1 MSRQRIVVSAYQCA
15 PGQGSVSQI
24 GWEWAH
30 RLAQRRPILLLTHVR
45 NREAIEAAG
54 GLAAGSE
61 IHYVDSEWLAGPL
74 FRLARRLFPRSEHGV
89 FLVASLD
96 FFVYDRL
103 ALRYLKR
110 KQREGCRFELVH
122 VPTPVTL
129 AAPSRLHRSG
139 LPLIRGP
146 LNCGLHSPPGFPE
159 QLKDESPWL
168 IRLRELPRLLDA
180 LFGSTRK
187 AKLILAATAATR
199 QSVPRR
205 HRHKLEAMLENGI
218 DPDRFPPREWPA
230 APTPQQPLKLLF
242 VGRMIR
248 LKGVDLLLRAMARLD
263 PNRQP
268 CELVLVGDG
277 PTRAE
282 FERLSDELGLSDQ
295 VRFTGALD
303 QAGVA
308 RAMAD
313 CHLFCLP
320 SVRESGG
327 AVLLEAMA
335 SARAVIAIDHGG
347 PAELIDPEVGVAI
360 RPVNPE
366 QVVVDLARALASVF
380 DDPQVWWQRGQVGRR
395 RVEDHWSWERK
406 IEQAEHL
413 YRDRVLTDAG
423 SPSVTRRADMEM
435 R

>member
-1 MSRQRIVVSAYQCA
+1 MSRQRPVLSAYQCA

-30 RLAQRRPILLLTHVR
+30 RLARRRPILLLTHIR

-96 FFVYDRL
+96 FFLYDWL

-110 KQREGCRFELVH
+110 LQRDGQRFELVH
-122 VPTPVTL
+122 MPTPVTL

-139 LPLIRGP
+139 LPVIRGP
-146 LNCGLHSPPGFPE
+146 LNCGLQSPPGFPE

-168 IRLRELPRLLDA
+168 IRLRELPRLLDG

-187 AKLILAATAATR
+187 ARLILAATAATR
-199 QSVPRR
+199 DSVPRR
-205 HRHKLEAMLENGI
+205 YRHKLEAMLENGI
-218 DPDRFPPREWPA
+218 DPERFPPREWPA
-230 APTPQQPLKLLF
+230 APTLQRPLNLLF

-248 LKGVDLLLRAMARLD
+248 LKGVDMLLRALARLD
-263 PNRQP
+263 PKQHP
-268 CELVLVGDG
+268 CKLMLVGDG
-277 PTRAE
+277 PTRSD
-282 FERLSDELGLSDQ
+282 FERLAQDLGIADRVS
-295 VRFTGALD
+295 FTGSLD
-303 QAGVA
+303 QPGVA
-308 RAMAD
+308 EAMAE

-335 SARAVIAIDHGG
+335 TARPVLAINHGG
-347 PAELIDPEVGVAI
+347 PAELVDDMVGQAI
-360 RPVNPE
+360 SPANPS
-366 QVVVDLARALASVF
+366 QVVTDLAQAMVAAF
-380 DDPQVWWQRGQVGRR
+380 DDPESWRLRGLAGRR
-395 RVEDHWSWERK
+395 RVEQQFSWERK
-406 IEQAEHL
+406 IDQAEQA
-413 YRDRVLTDAG
+413 YQRIVSSS
-423 SPSVTRRADMEM
+423 SPRLATPAYDHKENR
-435 R
+435 

>member
-1 MSRQRIVVSAYQCA
+1 MSGQRLVLSAYQCA

-24 GWEWAH
+24 GWEWAY
-30 RLAQRRPILLLTHVR
+30 RLAQRRPILLLTHIR

-96 FFVYDRL
+96 FFLYDWL

-110 KQREGCRFELVH
+110 EQRAGQRFELVH
-122 VPTPVTL
+122 MPTPVTL

-139 LPLIRGP
+139 LPVIRGP

-168 IRLRELPRLLDA
+168 IRLRELPRLLDG

-199 QSVPRR
+199 ESVPRR

-230 APTPQQPLKLLF
+230 EPSAQQPLKLLF

-248 LKGVDLLLRAMARLD
+248 LKGVDLLLRAVAQLD
-263 PNRQP
+263 PKQHP
-268 CELVLVGDG
+268 CKLVLVGDG
-277 PTRAE
+277 PTRAD
-282 FERLSDELGLSDQ
+282 FERLSHELGLSDQ
-295 VRFTGALD
+295 VEFTGALD

-308 RAMAD
+308 KAMAD
-313 CHLFCLP
+313 CHVFCLP

-335 SARAVIAIDHGG
+335 SARPVIAINYGG
-347 PAELIDPEVGVAI
+347 PAELVDSDVGVAI
-360 RPVNPE
+360 PPVNPE
-366 QVVVDLARALASVF
+366 QVVGDLARALTSVF
-380 DDPQVWWQRGQVGRR
+380 DDPQAWRERGQVGRR
-395 RVEDHWSWERK
+395 RVEDNWSWERK
-406 IEQAEHL
+406 IDQAEHL
-413 YRDRVLTDAG
+413 YRTQVPNTAGTTAGTHDAG
-423 SPSVTRRADMEM
+423 MEIK
-435 R
+435 

>member
-1 MSRQRIVVSAYQCA
+1 MSGQRLVLSAYQCA

-30 RLAQRRPILLLTHVR
+30 RLAQRRPILLLTHIR
-45 NREAIEAAG
+45 NREVIEAAG

-96 FFVYDRL
+96 FFVYDWL

-110 KQREGCRFELVH
+110 EQRAGQRFELVH
-122 VPTPVTL
+122 IPTPVTL

-146 LNCGLHSPPGFPE
+146 LNCGLHSPAGFPE

-168 IRLRELPRLLDA
+168 IRLRELPRLLDV

-199 QSVPRR
+199 HSVPQR
-205 HRHKLEAMLENGI
+205 HRHKLAAMLENGI
-218 DPDRFPPREWPA
+218 DPDRFPPREWPV
-230 APTPQQPLKLLF
+230 APTAQQPLKLLF

-248 LKGVDLLLRAMARLD
+248 LKGVDLLLRAVARLD
-263 PNRQP
+263 PKQHP
-268 CELVLVGDG
+268 CKLVLVGDG
-277 PTRAE
+277 PTRAD
-282 FERLSDELGLSDQ
+282 FERLSHELGLTDQ

-308 RAMAD
+308 KAMAG
-313 CHLFCLP
+313 CHVFCLP

-335 SARAVIAIDHGG
+335 SARPVIAIDYGG
-347 PAELIDPEVGVAI
+347 PAELVDAEVGVAI
-360 RPVNPE
+360 PPVNPE
-366 QVVVDLARALASVF
+366 QVVGDLAQALVSVF
-380 DDPQVWWQRGQVGRR
+380 DDPQAWRQRGRVGRR
-395 RVEDHWSWERK
+395 RVEDQWSWERK

-413 YRDRVLTDAG
+413 YRTRVSSAAETTTGTHNAG
-423 SPSVTRRADMEM
+423 MEIK
-435 R
+435 